1 MLTTQGRPT
10 IYAAAAKRPTTASHK
25 HMPKSQKTKWFRV
38 ATEGATTD
46 GRAIQ
51 RVWIEQMAKN
61 FNPAKYGARVWI
73 EHMRGMLPDSAFAAQ
88 GDVLALRTQ
97 EVEDGKLGLFAQ
109 IKPLESLIAMNKAGQ
124 KLYTSIE
131 VDPNFADTGEAYLVG
146 LAVTDTPSSLGTE
159 LLTFAQ
165 QNPAANP
172 LAGRKQSAGN
182 LFSAATAFTL
192 ELEPEQPDSAPGPLA
207 QALEKFNTLLAK
219 AMGHDSTPP
228 APLHRPTGPAQT
240 DFTTALTATQA
251 VIQAFAQQQTQAQQ
265 AFANL
270 QQQLS
275 QLQTQHQDMV
285 TQLSKQPQDT
295 QRPTAAGGNGQEL
308 AEF

>member
-1 MLTTQGRPT
+1 
-10 IYAAAAKRPTTASHK
+10 
-25 HMPKSQKTKWFRV
+25 MPKSQKTKWFRV

-146 LAVTDTPSSLGTE
+146 LAVTDTPASLGTE

-172 LAGRKQSAGN
+172 LAGRKQSANN

-207 QALEKFNTLLAK
+207 TALEKFNNLLAK
-219 AMGHDSTPP
+219 AMGHEPTTATP
-228 APLHRPTGPAQT
+228 PAQT
-240 DFTTALTATQA
+240 DFIAALTATQA
-251 VIQAFAQQQTQAQQ
+251 VVQAFTQQQTQAEQ
-265 AFANL
+265 ALANM

-275 QLQTQHQDMV
+275 QLQAQHQDLV

-295 QRPTAAGGNGQEL
+295 PRPTAAGGNGQEL

>member
-1 MLTTQGRPT
+1 MT
-10 IYAAAAKRPTTASHK
+10 
-25 HMPKSQKTKWFRV
+25 KSQKTKWFRI

-146 LAVTDTPSSLGTE
+146 LAVTDTPASLGTE

-172 LAGRKQSAGN
+172 LAGRKQSANN

-192 ELEPEQPDSAPGPLA
+192 ELEPEQPESAPGPLA
-207 QALEKFNTLLAK
+207 QALEKFNNLLAK
-219 AMGHDSTPP
+219 AMGHEPTKATP
-228 APLHRPTGPAQT
+228 PAQT
-240 DFTTALTATQA
+240 DFTAALTVTQA
-251 VIQAFAQQQTQAQQ
+251 VIQAFAQQQAQESQAL
-265 AFANL
+265 AAL

-275 QLQTQHQDMV
+275 QLQAQHQDLV

-295 QRPTAAGGNGQEL
+295 PRPTAAGGNGQEL

>member
-1 MLTTQGRPT
+1 
-10 IYAAAAKRPTTASHK
+10 
-25 HMPKSQKTKWFRV
+25 MPKSQKTKWFRV

-146 LAVTDTPSSLGTE
+146 LAVTDTPASLGTE

-172 LAGRKQSAGN
+172 LAGRKQSANN

-207 QALEKFNTLLAK
+207 TALEKFNNLLAK
-219 AMGHDSTPP
+219 AMGHEPTTATP
-228 APLHRPTGPAQT
+228 PAQT
-240 DFTTALTATQA
+240 DFIAALTATQA
-251 VIQAFAQQQTQAQQ
+251 VVQAFAQQQTQAEQ
-265 AFANL
+265 ALANM

-275 QLQTQHQDMV
+275 QLQAQHQDLV

-295 QRPTAAGGNGQEL
+295 PRPTAAGGNGQEL

>member
-10 IYAAAAKRPTTASHK
+10 IYTAAAKRPTTASHK

-146 LAVTDTPSSLGTE
+146 LAVTDTPASLGTE

-172 LAGRKQSAGN
+172 LAGRKQSANN

-192 ELEPEQPDSAPGPLA
+192 ELEPEQPESAPGPLA
-207 QALEKFNTLLAK
+207 QALEKFTTVMTKLMSGEKTVTTVQQHGTQA
-219 AMGHDSTPP
+219 HDV
-228 APLHRPTGPAQT
+228 AA
-240 DFTTALTATQA
+240 ALTAMQDMA
-251 VIQAFAQQQTQAQQ
+251 QAFGAQQ
-265 AFANL
+265 AKDAATL
-270 QQQLS
+270 AE
-275 QLQTQHQDMV
+275 LQTKFTKLEVEHQDLV

-295 QRPTAAGGNGQEL
+295 PRPTAAGGNGQEL

>member
-1 MLTTQGRPT
+1 
-10 IYAAAAKRPTTASHK
+10 
-25 HMPKSQKTKWFRV
+25 MPKSQKTKWFRV

-146 LAVTDTPSSLGTE
+146 LAVTDTPASLGTE

-172 LAGRKQSAGN
+172 LAGRKQSANN

-207 QALEKFNTLLAK
+207 QALEKFNNLLAK
-219 AMGHDSTPP
+219 AMGHEPTTATP
-228 APLHRPTGPAQT
+228 PAQT
-240 DFTTALTATQA
+240 DFIAALTATQA
-251 VIQAFAQQQTQAQQ
+251 VIQAFAQQKTQAEQ
-265 AFANL
+265 ALANM

-275 QLQTQHQDMV
+275 QLQAQHQDLV

-295 QRPTAAGGNGQEL
+295 PRPTAAGGNGQEL

>member
-1 MLTTQGRPT
+1 
-10 IYAAAAKRPTTASHK
+10 
-25 HMPKSQKTKWFRV
+25 MPKSQKTKWFRV

-146 LAVTDTPSSLGTE
+146 LAVTDTPASLGTE

-172 LAGRKQSAGN
+172 LAGRKQSANN

-207 QALEKFNTLLAK
+207 TALEKFNNLLAK
-219 AMGHDSTPP
+219 AMGHEPTTATP
-228 APLHRPTGPAQT
+228 PAQT
-240 DFTTALTATQA
+240 DFIAALTATQA
-251 VIQAFAQQQTQAQQ
+251 VVQAFAQQQTQAEQ
-265 AFANL
+265 ALANM

-275 QLQTQHQDMV
+275 QLQAKHQDLV

-295 QRPTAAGGNGQEL
+295 PRPTAAGGNGQEL

>member
-25 HMPKSQKTKWFRV
+25 HMPKSQKTKWFRI

-146 LAVTDTPSSLGTE
+146 LAVTDTPASLGTE

-172 LAGRKQSAGN
+172 LAGRKQSANN

-207 QALEKFNTLLAK
+207 TALEKFNNLLAK
-219 AMGHDSTPP
+219 AMGHEPTTATP
-228 APLHRPTGPAQT
+228 PAQT
-240 DFTTALTATQA
+240 DFIAALTATQA
-251 VIQAFAQQQTQAQQ
+251 VVQAFAQQQTQAEQ
-265 AFANL
+265 ALANM

-275 QLQTQHQDMV
+275 QLQAQHQDLV

-295 QRPTAAGGNGQEL
+295 PRPTAAGGNGQEL

>member
-1 MLTTQGRPT
+1 M
-10 IYAAAAKRPTTASHK
+10 
-25 HMPKSQKTKWFRV
+25 SQKSKWFRV

-73 EHMRGMLPDSAFAAQ
+73 EHMRGLLPDSAFAAQ
-88 GDVLALRTQ
+88 GDVLAVKAEQ
-97 EVEDGKLGLFAQ
+97 VEDGKLALFAQ

-146 LAVTDTPSSLGTE
+146 LAVTDSPASLGTE

-165 QNPAANP
+165 QNPDANP
-172 LAGRKQSAGN
+172 LAGRKTSKDT
-182 LFSAATAFTL
+182 LFSAATEFTL
-192 ELEPEQPDSAPGPLA
+192 ELEAEQPEVVAGPLA
-207 QALEKFNTLLAK
+207 TALEKFTTVMTKL
-219 AMGHDSTPP
+219 MGGDKP
-228 APLHRPTGPAQT
+228 APAGQQHSTQAPDVAA
-240 DFTTALTATQA
+240 ALTAMQDMA
-251 VIQAFAQQQTQAQQ
+251 QAFTQQQAQD
-265 AFANL
+265 AKKLDELASKFN
-270 QQQLS
+270 
-275 QLQTQHQDMV
+275 QLQAEHKDLVTKLSTQEQG
-285 TQLSKQPQDT
+285 TP
-295 QRPTAAGGNGQEL
+295 RPAATGGNGYEQ

>member
-1 MLTTQGRPT
+1 
-10 IYAAAAKRPTTASHK
+10 
-25 HMPKSQKTKWFRV
+25 MPQKSKWFRV

-51 RVWIEQMAKN
+51 RSWIEQMAKN

-88 GDVLALRTQ
+88 GDVLAVKAEQ
-97 EVEDGKLGLFAQ
+97 VEDGKRALFAQ
-109 IKPLESLIAMNKAGQ
+109 IKPLESLVAMNKAGQ

-146 LAVTDTPSSLGTE
+146 LAVTDTPASLGTE

-172 LAGRKQSAGN
+172 LAGRKTSKDS
-182 LFSAATAFTL
+182 LFSAATEFTL
-192 ELEPEQPDSAPGPLA
+192 ELEAEQPEVTTGPLA
-207 QALEKFNTLLAK
+207 SALEKFSAFLDK
-219 AMGHDSTPP
+219 AMGTEKQAPAVQQHST
-228 APLHRPTGPAQT
+228 QT
-240 DFTTALTATQA
+240 PNITAALAATQD
-251 VIQAFAQQQTQAQQ
+251 VVQAFGKQQTTDSA
-265 AFANL
+265 ALAEL
-270 QQQLS
+270 QKQFS
-275 QLQTQHQDMV
+275 QLKTQHTELVQKLSAE
-285 TQLSKQPQDT
+285 TQEP
-295 QRPTAAGGNGQEL
+295 QRPAATGNADQTL

>member
-1 MLTTQGRPT
+1 
-10 IYAAAAKRPTTASHK
+10 
-25 HMPKSQKTKWFRV
+25 MPKSQKTKWFRV

-146 LAVTDTPSSLGTE
+146 LAVTDTPASLGTE

-172 LAGRKQSAGN
+172 LAGRKQSANN

-207 QALEKFNTLLAK
+207 QTLEKFNTLLAK

-228 APLHRPTGPAQT
+228 APPAPLHRPTGPAQT
-240 DFTTALTATQA
+240 DFTAALTATQA
-251 VIQAFAQQQTQAQQ
+251 VIQAFAQQQTQAEQ
-265 AFANL
+265 ALANM

-275 QLQTQHQDMV
+275 QLQAQHQDLV

-295 QRPTAAGGNGQEL
+295 PRPTAAGGNGQEL

>member
-1 MLTTQGRPT
+1 
-10 IYAAAAKRPTTASHK
+10 
-25 HMPKSQKTKWFRV
+25 MPKSQKTKWFRV

-146 LAVTDTPSSLGTE
+146 LAVTDTPASLGTE

-172 LAGRKQSAGN
+172 LAGRKQSANN

-207 QALEKFNTLLAK
+207 QALEKFNNLLAK
-219 AMGHDSTPP
+219 AMGHEPTTATP
-228 APLHRPTGPAQT
+228 PAQT
-240 DFTTALTATQA
+240 DFIAALTATQA
-251 VIQAFAQQQTQAQQ
+251 VIQAFAQQQTQAEQ
-265 AFANL
+265 ALANM

-275 QLQTQHQDMV
+275 QLQAQHQDLV

-295 QRPTAAGGNGQEL
+295 PRPTAAGGNGQEL